1 MKLQDLPANAIF
13 DQLAE
18 GVIVADRKGAIT
30 YVNDAAKRMHGTAVL
45 GVQPK
50 DYSKRYHLFTLEGAE
65 YPPAELPLARAL
77 DGEVVRNAQW
87 VIHRPDGQKVI
98 ALGNATPIVDA
109 KGSQA
114 GAVLTIRDVTAT
126 HRAQTLARE
135 NEETVRAFFE
145 TAGIYTAVL
154 DLGETDFTMV
164 MGNARMAAVFG
175 QETLCGQSGRR
186 LIGGENFNWILKKL
200 KEASQ
205 SSAPLIIEYPWDFD
219 GAQRW
224 YVATVT
230 PMEGNSKR
238 VFIAS
243 LDITD
248 RKAAEEGLATALKAK
263 DALLFEVNH
272 RVKNSLQIII
282 SLLMLQERGAS
293 PELASHLREA
303 RSRVQTVAKVHE
315 RLYESKAHTKV
326 DIAEYLEDLL
336 VNVVKAVGFDECNVE
351 YQFEHRGERVQLG
364 VEHSVPL
371 ALIIFEMAMNAAKY
385 AFPNKDQ
392 GTVSVTTEAG
402 DGKLLVEVADDGVGA
417 DPDASPEGSGLG
429 MKIVRALTA
438 QLKADSGYVGTKEG
452 TKFRIRMPIPS

>member
-87 VIHRPDGQKVI
+87 VIHKPDGEKVI

-126 HRAQTLARE
+126 HKAQTLARE

-164 MGNARMAAVFG
+164 MGNARMAAV
-175 QETLCGQSGRR
+175 S
-186 LIGGENFNWILKKL
+186 
-200 KEASQ
+200 
-205 SSAPLIIEYPWDFD
+205 
-219 GAQRW
+219 
-224 YVATVT
+224 
-230 PMEGNSKR
+230 
-238 VFIAS
+238 
-243 LDITD
+243 
-248 RKAAEEGLATALKAK
+248 
-263 DALLFEVNH
+263 
-272 RVKNSLQIII
+272 
-282 SLLMLQERGAS
+282 
-293 PELASHLREA
+293 
-303 RSRVQTVAKVHE
+303 
-315 RLYESKAHTKV
+315 
-326 DIAEYLEDLL
+326 
-336 VNVVKAVGFDECNVE
+336 VVKTF
-351 YQFEHRGERVQLG
+351 
-364 VEHSVPL
+364 
-371 ALIIFEMAMNAAKY
+371 
-385 AFPNKDQ
+385 
-392 GTVSVTTEAG
+392 GTTR
-402 DGKLLVEVADDGVGA
+402 GVGLRSA
-417 DPDASPEGSGLG
+417 GL
-429 MKIVRALTA
+429 VW
-438 QLKADSGYVGTKEG
+438 V
-452 TKFRIRMPIPS
+452 